1 MKDQSKPTL
10 TKSSLFQSSLSML
23 RERLLQLKEKSALIA
38 FKTGTEVEDMG
49 FDEIAFLR
57 ELSKKIL
64 PLHVKIGGAE
74 ARNDIRE
81 LSSLEVDCLI
91 APMIESP
98 YALKNYIQTLKD
110 ILNTEEYQ
118 KIDKGINIETITSF
132 QNLSA
137 ILKLPEISELSQVTA
152 ARTDLS
158 SSMNLGTNSHEV
170 LEMCSV
176 ICASCQKKGLLVSIG
191 GRILPEDTETLIC
204 HIRPERINTR
214 HMVLSVEQLLPSPE
228 SITRENLAFEHT
240 LCMEMSRLFPIKKGH
255 YLNRAKGIQERMQS
269 QSLI

>member
-110 ILNTEEYQ
+110 ILKTEE
-118 KIDKGINIETITSF
+118 
-132 QNLSA
+132 
-137 ILKLPEISELSQVTA
+137 
-152 ARTDLS
+152 
-158 SSMNLGTNSHEV
+158 
-170 LEMCSV
+170 
-176 ICASCQKKGLLVSIG
+176 
-191 GRILPEDTETLIC
+191 
-204 HIRPERINTR
+204 
-214 HMVLSVEQLLPSPE
+214 
-228 SITRENLAFEHT
+228 
-240 LCMEMSRLFPIKKGH
+240 
-255 YLNRAKGIQERMQS
+255 
-269 QSLI
+269 

>member
-1 MKDQSKPTL
+1 MS
-10 TKSSLFQSSLSML
+10 F
-23 RERLLQLKEKSALIA
+23 
-38 FKTGTEVEDMG
+38 V
-49 FDEIAFLR
+49 EIAFLR

-81 LSSLEVDCLI
+81 LSSLQVDCLI

-110 ILNTEEYQ
+110 VLRAEEYQ

-132 QNLSA
+132 ENLSA
-137 ILKLPEISELSQVTA
+137 ILELPEASELNQITA

-158 SSMNLGTNSHEV
+158 SSMNLETSTHEV
-170 LEMCSV
+170 LEICSA
-176 ICASCQKKGLLVSIG
+176 ICTSCQKKGLLVSIG
-191 GRILPEDTETLIC
+191 GRILPKDTATLIH

-214 HMVLSVEQLLPSPE
+214 HMVLSVDKLLQSPE
-228 SITRENLAFEHT
+228 SITRENLAFEYT
-240 LCMEMSRLFPIKKGH
+240 LCIEMSKLFPIKKEH
-255 YLNRAKGIQERMQS
+255 YLGRAKGINKRVQGYA
-269 QSLI
+269 